1 MTLADILRR
10 APEFSTLPTNELDML
25 ANAMVVRD
33 YPDGFQFIKEGKPG
47 DTFYIIIDGQVDV
60 TRKTAHGLAEINH
73 LKQCQSFGMVSLIDH
88 GKRTATCMANGP
100 VKVASLPRSAFD
112 LLYNANIPLAN
123 HFLQIVSRQLR
134 NDMRNLSDQ
143 IRKAMA
149 QSTSEEMKNALME

>member
-33 YPDGFQFIKEGKPG
+33 YQDGHQFIKEGKPG
-47 DTFYIIIDGQVDV
+47 DTFYLIIEGQVEV

-73 LKQCQSFGMVSLIDH
+73 LKDCQSFGMVSLIDH
-88 GKRTATCMANGP
+88 GKRTASCTAKGS

-112 LLYNANIPLAN
+112 LLYNSNIPLAN
-123 HFLQIVSRQLR
+123 HFLHIVSRQLR
-134 NDMRNLSDQ
+134 NDMRNLSNQ
-143 IRKAMA
+143 LREAMA
-149 QSTSEEMKNALME
+149 QGNSEGMKNALSD